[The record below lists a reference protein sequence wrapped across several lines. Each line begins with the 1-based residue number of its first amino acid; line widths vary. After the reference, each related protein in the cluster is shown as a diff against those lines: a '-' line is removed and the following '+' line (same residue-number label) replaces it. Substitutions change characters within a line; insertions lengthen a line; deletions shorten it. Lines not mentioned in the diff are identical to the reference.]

1 MVWWYASTRHEL
13 AISPWVRT
21 WLRASFIDR
30 FFLTFVIGLPWW
42 MFWGFFSI
50 LAGNANAL
58 GLLGWV
64 PWIFWVADTIV
75 DHYHTNGD
83 ITNLMTQPHVV
94 LATRAEYVGGH
105 PLLPHGRFC
114 YLALRGT
121 QENPMLT
128 MEFPNQNAEADR
140 FDVPLLDIAKTTPKA
155 EPEQTITGSILASLN
170 ERAGR
175 FLSGERVTLT
185 VDYQGP
191 GGRKHKVDLTS
202 FFRGGDEVRNWRN
215 YLVCAQAEAD
225 TGTTPFGPWKSLKPA
240 EVKADDG
247 DRQGDKVQPARRAFE
262 RR

>member
-1 MVWWYASTRHEL
+1 
-13 AISPWVRT
+13 
-21 WLRASFIDR
+21 
-30 FFLTFVIGLPWW
+30 

-64 PWIFWVADTIV
+64 PWIFWVADAIV

-83 ITNLMTQPHVV
+83 IANLMTQPHVV

-105 PLLPHGRFC
+105 PKLPHGRFC
-114 YLALRGT
+114 YLTLRGT
-121 QENPMLT
+121 LQNPMLT
-128 MEFPNQNAEADR
+128 MEFPNQNAEPER
-140 FDVPLLDIAKTTPKA
+140 FDVPLLDIAKTTHKA
-155 EPEQTITGSILASLN
+155 DAEQTIAGTVLASLN

-175 FLSGERVTLT
+175 FFSGERVTLT

-225 TGTTPFGPWKSLKPA
+225 YGEKPFQPWKSLSPE
-240 EVKADDG
+240 EVKADDA
-247 DRQGDKVQPARRAFE
+247 DRPGDKVQPARRAFE

>member
-1 MVWWYASTRHEL
+1 M
-13 AISPWVRT
+13 
-21 WLRASFIDR
+21 IDR
-30 FFLTFVIGLPWW
+30 FFITLVMGVPW
-42 MFWGFFSI
+42 
-50 LAGNANAL
+50 
-58 GLLGWV
+58 
-64 PWIFWVADTIV
+64 WIFWAIV
-75 DHYHTNGD
+75 SAAGHSAVPLALFGWAPWLFWFLDAAIDHYHVNGD
-83 ITNLMTQPHVV
+83 ITELMRQPHVV

-114 YLALRGT
+114 YLTLRGT

-128 MEFPNQNAEADR
+128 MEFPNQNAEPDR

-155 EPEQTITGSILASLN
+155 EPEQTLTGAVLASLN

-175 FLSGERVTLT
+175 FFSGERVTLT

-202 FFRGGDEVRNWRN
+202 FFRGADEIRNWRN

-225 TGTTPFGPWKSLKPA
+225 TGTKPFGPWKSLKSAPK
-240 EVKADDG
+240 EVATDDG